1 MGLDFSFAGNL
12 LKGKLA
18 VLTGS
23 VGNLGPIWLEGLKQF
38 GAEVFEVDLPL
49 YDVTNINNLR
59 RISSEWRKR
68 DIYPSIIINNAAID
82 TPPTPGDISMDAEGF
97 WVDHEKIVRTNLTGA
112 VNVAQVF
119 VPMMI
124 KGGQG
129 GVIINVGSILGNVA
143 ADYRNYEL
151 GFEKPVGYNVSKA
164 GLIQLTRSIAV
175 QYGRY
180 GIRSVY
186 ISFAA
191 VDTGKFQEPF
201 ASKFKACLPLGRFIS
216 PESLKITLLY
226 ACCCPELTGQQIL
239 VDAGYTAW

>member
-1 MGLDFSFAGNL
+1 MGLDFSFTGNL

-18 VLTGS
+18 VLTGPT
-23 VGNLGPIWLEGLKQF
+23 GNLGPIWLEGLKQF
-38 GAEVFEVDLPL
+38 GATIFEVDLPL
-49 YDVTNINNLR
+49 CDVTKLDNLQI
-59 RISSEWRKR
+59 ISSSWAKR
-68 DIYPSIIINNAAID
+68 GIYPSIVINNAAID
-82 TPPTPGDISMDAEGF
+82 TPPAPGDISMNAEGF

-119 VPMMI
+119 VPIMI
-124 KGGQG
+124 KSGQG
-129 GVIINVGSILGNVA
+129 GVIINIGSILGNVA
-143 ADYRNYEL
+143 ADYRNYEP
-151 GFEKPVGYNVSKA
+151 GFEKPVGYNISKA

-180 GIRSVY
+180 GIRSVC

-201 ASKFKACLPLGRFIS
+201 ASKFKSCLPLGRFIS
-216 PESLKITLLY
+216 PESLKMTLLY

-239 VDAGYTAW
+239 VDAGYTA